1 MPLACVI
8 IGLLSAGCGPA
19 RLKPVNVDLARDT
32 LTQTLDHWKSEGTIE
47 ELQAGSPSIIVQEA
61 LWSKGKKL
69 LDYNIVD
76 EGKPTD
82 ANWFC
87 EVELI
92 LESENGGEPTKKSVT
107 YVVGTHPVL
116 TVFHAIL

>member
-1 MPLACVI
+1 MF
-8 IGLLSAGCGPA
+8 
-19 RLKPVNVDLARDT
+19 DF
-32 LTQTLDHWKSEGTIE
+32 
-47 ELQAGSPSIIVQEA
+47 
-61 LWSKGKKL
+61 
-69 LDYNIVD
+69 DYTIVD
-76 EGKPTD
+76 EGKPAD